1 MTTTVVHKINC
12 NWSWSVT
19 RIQKG
24 NCICHILIIANTSS
38 SQNKISIFLVL
49 LNTFN
54 VKKKKKKHQQG
65 FYSQEV
71 TRSDSVFLREV
82 NNKRPVPKVFA
93 DAHGS
98 SQSLL
103 KRAFRYSAQVTVKPK
118 FYSAELIAYESESKE
133 SVQCT

>member
-1 MTTTVVHKINC
+1 M
-12 NWSWSVT
+12 
-19 RIQKG
+19 
-24 NCICHILIIANTSS
+24 IIANTSS
-38 SQNKISIFLVL
+38 SQNKISIFLAL

-54 VKKKKKKHQQG
+54 VKKKKHQQG

-71 TRSDSVFLREV
+71 TPSDGVFLREV
-82 NNKRPVPKVFA
+82 NNKRPKVFA

-118 FYSAELIAYESESKE
+118 FYSAELIAYESESME

>member
-1 MTTTVVHKINC
+1 M
-12 NWSWSVT
+12 
-19 RIQKG
+19 
-24 NCICHILIIANTSS
+24 L
-38 SQNKISIFLVL
+38 
-49 LNTFN
+49 
-54 VKKKKKKHQQG
+54 KKKKKNISRAFTPKKLLG
-65 FYSQEV
+65 VIVF
-71 TRSDSVFLREV
+71 FLREV

-103 KRAFRYSAQVTVKPK
+103 KRAFRYSTQVTVKPK

>member
-1 MTTTVVHKINC
+1 M
-12 NWSWSVT
+12 
-19 RIQKG
+19 
-24 NCICHILIIANTSS
+24 IIANTSS

-54 VKKKKKKHQQG
+54 VKKKKHQQG

-71 TRSDSVFLREV
+71 TRSDGVFLREV
-82 NNKRPVPKVFA
+82 NNKRPKVFA

-118 FYSAELIAYESESKE
+118 FYGAELIAYESESKE

>member
-1 MTTTVVHKINC
+1 M
-12 NWSWSVT
+12 
-19 RIQKG
+19 
-24 NCICHILIIANTSS
+24 L
-38 SQNKISIFLVL
+38 
-49 LNTFN
+49 
-54 VKKKKKKHQQG
+54 KKKNISRAFTPKKLLG
-65 FYSQEV
+65 VMVF
-71 TRSDSVFLREV
+71 FLREV
-82 NNKRPVPKVFA
+82 NNKRPKVFA

>member
-1 MTTTVVHKINC
+1 M
-12 NWSWSVT
+12 
-19 RIQKG
+19 
-24 NCICHILIIANTSS
+24 L
-38 SQNKISIFLVL
+38 
-49 LNTFN
+49 
-54 VKKKKKKHQQG
+54 KKKKKKHQQG

-71 TRSDSVFLREV
+71 TRSDGVFLREV
-82 NNKRPVPKVFA
+82 NNKRPKMFA

>member
-1 MTTTVVHKINC
+1 MPYFDF
-12 NWSWSVT
+12 
-19 RIQKG
+19 
-24 NCICHILIIANTSS
+24 ANTSS

-54 VKKKKKKHQQG
+54 VKKKNQQG

-71 TRSDSVFLREV
+71 TRSDGVFLREV
-82 NNKRPVPKVFA
+82 NNKRPKVFA

-103 KRAFRYSAQVTVKPK
+103 KRAFHYSAQVTVKPK
-118 FYSAELIAYESESKE
+118 FYSAELIAYEGESKE
-133 SVQCT
+133 SVQYT

>member
-1 MTTTVVHKINC
+1 MVFFYEK
-12 NWSWSVT
+12 
-19 RIQKG
+19 
-24 NCICHILIIANTSS
+24 LITND
-38 SQNKISIFLVL
+38 Q
-49 LNTFN
+49 
-54 VKKKKKKHQQG
+54 
-65 FYSQEV
+65 
-71 TRSDSVFLREV
+71 
-82 NNKRPVPKVFA
+82 VFA